1 MQTAHSSSTPD
12 IAFSEMATT
21 APADPE
27 AAAASPLLPWNSKVQ
42 KFSALYSLYSDGL
55 RGWGYLLNLLCVL
68 TGAATGEAALACAKM
83 LYGVVTQL
91 VPYLNALLGLC
102 SSPEVFRTAGAASD
116 CTFTGLWMLS
126 TIWQWSA

>member
-1 MQTAHSSSTPD
+1 MHRRLTPD
-12 IAFSEMATT
+12 MSCSGMAAT

-27 AAAASPLLPWNSKVQ
+27 AAAASPLLPWNAKVQ
-42 KFSALYSLYSDGL
+42 KFSALYGLYSDGL

-83 LYGVVTQL
+83 LYGVVTQHA
-91 VPYLNALLGLC
+91 PYLNALLGLC
-102 SSPEVFRTAGAASD
+102 SSPEVYRTAGAASD
-116 CTFTGLWMLS
+116 CTFTGLWMVS

>member
-1 MQTAHSSSTPD
+1 
-12 IAFSEMATT
+12 MAAT

-55 RGWGYLLNLLCVL
+55 RGWGYLLNLPCVL
-68 TGAATGEAALACAKM
+68 TGAATGDAALAYAKTCHC
-83 LYGVVTQL
+83 VATQL

-102 SSPEVFRTAGAASD
+102 SSLESFGIAGALSD
-116 CTFTGLWMLS
+116 GTFTGLWMVS
-126 TIWQWSA
+126 TIWRWST